1 MSTNQ
6 RLSEL
11 FETIARMMDLLGED
25 SFRTAAFAKA
35 GRAVADQSQDVT
47 TLADTPAVLKAKL
60 LEIPGIG
67 KSMADRIVEFAGTGT
82 IADFAALSEKLPPG
96 LLELTTIPGVGA
108 KSVRVWWQEGKITN
122 LAQLKAAIAD
132 GSLATLPRMG
142 EKSVAKIKENLSLM
156 GSADQR
162 TSLGRAAAV
171 ADIVVAFLLTL
182 PEVERAVPAG
192 SLRRGKETIG
202 DIDVLVALKESK
214 EPLAAR
220 QRVVAEA
227 FRTMPGVVQVIAS
240 GENKSSVRV
249 GLDGGSGRWKA
260 DEEKTAANSIQ
271 VDLRILPNSS
281 FGAGM
286 MYFTGSKEHNVRL
299 RERALKLGWTLNEW
313 GLFPNDAEPTPPH
326 TRGVVPL
333 ASATEEEIYAK
344 FGLPWIAPEL
354 REDRGEL
361 EVTAAL
367 RLIEVADIKAE
378 LHAHTT
384 ASDGNMEIEE
394 LASRAKERGF
404 HTIAVTDHSKGQPV
418 AGGLTID
425 RLLQHI
431 EDIAKAREVV
441 TGIRILA
448 GSEVDILADGTLDY
462 PDDILRRLDVV
473 VASPHNGL
481 TQDPQSATRRMV
493 AAIRHPLVHIIGHPT
508 GRLVNRRNGISPD
521 MAALFAAAKECNTAL
536 EINAHWMRLDLR
548 DIHVKAALEAGCLI
562 AINCDVH
569 AAGDF
574 ENLRFGVKTGRR
586 GGLTP
591 ERCINAWDAATLHGW
606 LKRKRG
612 G

>member
-1 MSTNQ
+1 MSSNQ
-6 RLSEL
+6 RLAEL

-47 TLADTPAVLKAKL
+47 TLAVDKAQL
-60 LEIPGIG
+60 LAIPGIG
-67 KSMADRIVEFAGTGT
+67 KSMADRIVEFSKTGT
-82 IADFAALSEKLPPG
+82 IADAAVLAAKIPPG

-108 KSVRVWWQEGKITN
+108 KSVRVWWQDGNITN
-122 LAQLKAAIAD
+122 LTQLRAAID
-132 GSLATLPRMG
+132 NGSLAKLPRMG
-142 EKSVAKIKENLSLM
+142 EKSVAKIKENLSLV
-156 GSADQR
+156 GSANQR
-162 TSLGRAAAV
+162 TSLGKAAAV

-182 PEVERAVPAG
+182 PGVERAVPAG

-227 FRTMPGVVQVIAS
+227 FRTMPGVVQVIAL

-249 GLDGGSGRWKA
+249 GLDGRTGRWKTD
-260 DEEKTAANSIQ
+260 DENTAANSIQ

-299 RERALKLGWTLNEW
+299 RERALKSGWTLSEW
-313 GLFPNDAEPTPPH
+313 GLFPNDDHETPPH

-333 ASATEEEIYAK
+333 ASVTEEEVYAK
-344 FGLPWIAPEL
+344 FGLPWIPPEL

-361 EVTAAL
+361 ELTAAV
-367 RLIEVADIKAE
+367 RLIEVGDIKAE

-431 EDIAKAREVV
+431 EAIAKAREVV
-441 TGIRILA
+441 KGIRILA

-462 PDDILRRLDVV
+462 PDDILRQLEIV

-481 TQDPQSATRRMV
+481 NQDPQSATKRMV
-493 AAIRHPLVHIIGHPT
+493 AAIRNPLVHIVGHPT
-508 GRLVNRRNGISPD
+508 GRLVTRRNGLSPD
-521 MAALFAAAKECNTAL
+521 MGALLAAAKECNTAL

-569 AAGDF
+569 APADF
-574 ENLRFGVKTGRR
+574 DNLRFGVTTGRR

-591 ERCINAWDAATLHGW
+591 ERCINTWDADRLWTW
-606 LKRKRG
+606 LRAKR
-612 G
+612 